1 MKKISTKNFFVASAI
16 PLFLACI
23 AFTACFAA
31 FCAAEAPPEP
41 PSGSFALTLYAKT
54 LNDSQP
60 IAGRTVVYTLRDAY
74 DGSKMLFSRTTAA
87 DGAAIVYV
95 DAGKWFLHAEI
106 DSSNARADYAAVMTL
121 NVSRDANHTVYFQR
135 VASASGSVT
144 DEANESVAD
153 ARVEVSCLQGFYE
166 LQALNAETSARFES
180 ANALRADAS
189 GSFLLKFVPV
199 GMCRFTA
206 TVPSAGNES
215 VSQLVEIKAG
225 ELAHVSLKIKRRPSA
240 IASNL
245 VWLALLALALIL
257 VAWFGREYLRK
268 RGETRAKEAKPE
280 KRSVPASATASAT
293 ASAVEEKL
301 KPTSKMRNVMNALNE
316 RERRI
321 VEVLIASGGKLK
333 QSKVYR
339 ETLIPKTSLARA
351 LESLEKRNVV
361 RLTPEGNSQL
371 VELTDWFTSR

>member
-1 MKKISTKNFFVASAI
+1 MKKISTKNFSAAI
-16 PLFLACI
+16 AITLFLACI
-23 AFTACFAA
+23 ACFAPL
-31 FCAAEAPPEP
+31 CLAEAPPEP

-60 IAGRTVVYTLRDAY
+60 IAGRSAVYALRNAADE
-74 DGSKMLFSRTTAA
+74 SRKMLFSVTTAA
-87 DGAAIVYV
+87 DGSATVYV

-106 DSSNARADYAAVMTL
+106 DSPNARADYAAALTL
-121 NVSRDANHTVYFQR
+121 NVSADANYTVFFQR

-166 LQALNAETSARFES
+166 LQSLNAETSARFES

-199 GMCRFTA
+199 GTCGFTA
-206 TVPSAGNES
+206 TAPSAGNES
-215 VSQLVEIKAG
+215 VSQLVEINAG
-225 ELAHVSLKIKRRPSA
+225 ELAQVSLKIRRKPNA

-245 VWLALLALALIL
+245 VLLALLALALLL
-257 VAWFGREYLRK
+257 VAWFGREYWRK
-268 RGETRAKEAKPE
+268 RGASQAKEAKPE
-280 KRSVPASATASAT
+280 KKTRLMSATASA
-293 ASAVEEKL
+293 SAGEEKL

-333 QSKVYR
+333 QSKIYR

-351 LESLEKRNVV
+351 LESLERRNVV
-361 RLTPEGNSQL
+361 RLTPERNSQL
-371 VELTDWFTSR
+371 VELTDWFTSK